1 MFKKKKVVLY
11 LCKMKYAMTNCEV
24 FTGESNLY
32 NQSIFIEGEF
42 IIGTVLDT
50 EVPSDYKVIDLNGL
64 NVAPGFID
72 LQVNGG
78 GGEFF
83 TQSPDPST
91 LEAMYNAYKRYGTTH
106 TCPTV
111 ITTFED
117 NIYKTL
123 DAVKTAQ
130 RDHKWGVLGMH
141 LEGPYINVKKKGT
154 HNVNALRKPSDEELQ
169 RVIDNAQGS
178 LSIITVAPEQLT
190 LPQIK
195 MLTEAGIIVSA
206 GHTFGTYEEAMNGFE
221 NGVSMVTH
229 LFNAMSQFNSRE
241 PGVVGATFDTNHVY
255 AGIIVDGM
263 HCDYSSVRTAKKVL
277 GEKLFLVSDSMSFVG
292 AKTNKLIIEGTE
304 IIFKDGRCI
313 NSNGDFAGTSL
324 TMLDA
329 IQNAVNHVG
338 IELKEA
344 LRMSSLYP
352 AQAIKM
358 DHELGRI
365 KEGYRADL
373 AIFTNK
379 LDVKGVVSYGEL
391 EMFSSKH

>member
-1 MFKKKKVVLY
+1 
-11 LCKMKYAMTNCEV
+11 MKYALTNCEV
-24 FTGESNLY
+24 FTGESNYY
-32 NQSIFIEGEF
+32 NQSILIDGEF
-42 IIGTVLDT
+42 IVGTVLDS
-50 EVPSDYKVIDLNGL
+50 EVPSDYKVVDLNGL

-83 TQSPDPST
+83 TQSPEPST

-106 TCPTV
+106 TAPTV

-117 NIYKTL
+117 NIHKTL
-123 DAVKTAQ
+123 DAIKIAQ

-154 HNVNALRKPSDEELQ
+154 HNVNAIRKPSNEELQ
-169 RVIDNAQGS
+169 RVIDNAEGS
-178 LSIITVAPEQLT
+178 LSIITVAPEILD
-190 LPQIK
+190 LEQIA
-195 MLTEAGIIVSA
+195 MLQEAGITVSA
-206 GHTFGTYEEAMNGFE
+206 GHTFATYEEAMKGFE
-221 NGVSMVTH
+221 NGVTMVTH
-229 LFNAMSQFNSRE
+229 LFNAMSQFSSRA

-263 HCDYSSVRTAKKVL
+263 HCDYSSVRTAKRVL

-292 AKTNKLIIEGTE
+292 AKTNKLVIEGTE

-329 IQNAVNHVG
+329 IQNSVNHVG

-344 LRMSSLYP
+344 LRMASLYP

-365 KEGYRADL
+365 KSGYRADL

-379 LDVKGVVSYGEL
+379 LEVKGVVSYGEL
-391 EMFSSKH
+391 EMFSSKS